1 MASKKDQR
9 SIERILNKIDRKE
22 QVFEKRTAFMDSDY
36 DWGWKNTPFV
46 PIATEGIQQKDAIT
60 TNFAKVLITAKI
72 KVISYMRFNL
82 TRWEK

>member
-36 DWGWKNTPFV
+36 ELCKG
-46 PIATEGIQQKDAIT
+46 AGAQR
-60 TNFAKVLITAKI
+60 L
-72 KVISYMRFNL
+72 
-82 TRWEK
+82 

>member
-46 PIATEGIQQKDAIT
+46 PIATEGIQ
-60 TNFAKVLITAKI
+60 
-72 KVISYMRFNL
+72 
-82 TRWEK
+82 EKRIRALVYRYSGNGR